1 LASLHPKPQHKRLGL
16 KPSYQQEMNEE
27 EDHRTALSVPPY
39 LLFSLPQQQKKRGK
53 KLSNQFRRKTKA
65 STNNTRFINT
75 LQQL

>member
-1 LASLHPKPQHKRLGL
+1 LASLHPKPQHQRLGL
-16 KPSYQQEMNEE
+16 KPSYQQEINEE
-27 EDHRTALSVPPY
+27 EDHRTTSPFHPTCSFLS
-39 LLFSLPQQQKKRGK
+39 LSSRKKEGE